1 MNESSL
7 ERFERLPGVSM
18 ARTILK
24 SALKLELVLVGPEGP
39 LAHTRGGVMTAS
51 SECCRTVLFT
61 RDGFARCNAFY
72 RALGARPDEAQL
84 GCHLGLSALS
94 VPAVVEGRVLC
105 AVVAS
110 GFVAT
115 AMSHVPP
122 PEPARLARELT
133 TLDASLL
140 DPGELIRKLPA
151 IRGDRLDI
159 VRAILRAAAEEIA
172 DAETREQKRARGLG
186 NTAPGAFGILG
197 ASPLM
202 REVFELVRR
211 VAASEASV
219 LIVGESGTGKELVA
233 RAIHENGA
241 RRKGPFV
248 AQSCAAVSD
257 EILESALFG
266 HLRGGFSG
274 AVRASEG
281 LFGAANGGTLLLDE
295 VAEMSTAMQVKL
307 LRVLSDGTYLPVGAT
322 TPRKADVR
330 VIAATH
336 RDLPAMVQR
345 GEFRQDLFYRLHV
358 LALKLPPLRDRVGDL
373 TLLLDH
379 FLAQAE
385 NTPGTISPAARR
397 GLERYDWP
405 GNVRELVAEVA
416 RWGVVAAGENEIQP
430 EHLSP
435 AIRDAGG
442 FSERSALGGVAAEEA
457 IQGTG
462 TLAHAIES
470 LERAILERGLE
481 RTKGN
486 RSQLARELD
495 ISRTTL
501 NERLKRFA
509 LG

>member
-7 ERFERLPGVSM
+7 DRFERLPGVAV
-18 ARTILK
+18 ARAILK
-24 SALKLELVLVGPEGP
+24 ASFKLELMIVGPEGP

-51 SECCRTVLFT
+51 NDCCRSVLFS
-61 RDGFARCNAFY
+61 REGFARCDTFY
-72 RALGARPDEAQL
+72 RSLGVRSDEAGL
-84 GCHLGLSALS
+84 ACHLGLGALS
-94 VPAVVEGRVLC
+94 QPVTVDGHVLC

-115 AMSHVPP
+115 AMSSVPP
-122 PEPARLARELT
+122 PDPAQIARELA
-133 TLDASLL
+133 TLDPSLI
-140 DPGELIRKLPA
+140 DVGGLIRKLPS
-151 IRGDRLDI
+151 IRGDRLEI
-159 VRAILRAAAEEIA
+159 ARAILRIAAEEIT
-172 DAETREQKRARGLG
+172 DAETAERKRTRGRD
-186 NTAPGAFGILG
+186 TSAPGAFGIIG
-197 ASPLM
+197 ASPAM

-211 VAASEASV
+211 VAGSEASV
-219 LIVGESGTGKELVA
+219 LIVGESRTGKEMVA

-257 EILESALFG
+257 ELLESSLFG
-266 HLRGGFSG
+266 HVRGAFSG
-274 AVRASEG
+274 ALRGNDG

-295 VAEMSTAMQVKL
+295 VAEMSSAMQVKL
-307 LRVLSDGTYLPVGAT
+307 LRVLSDGSYLPVGAT

-330 VIAATH
+330 VVAATH
-336 RDLPAMVQR
+336 RDLAGMVQR

-358 LALKLPPLRDRVGDL
+358 LALRLPPLRDRVGDL
-373 TLLLDH
+373 GLLLDH
-379 FLAQAE
+379 FLVDAE
-385 NTPGTISPAARR
+385 GTPGIVSAAARR
-397 GLERYDWP
+397 CLDRYEWP
-405 GNVRELVAEVA
+405 GNVRELAAEVA
-416 RWGVVAAGENEIQP
+416 RWGVVAAGESEILP

-442 FSERSALGGVAAEEA
+442 FSEKTALGGIAAADA
-457 IQGTG
+457 IAGTG
-462 TLAHAIES
+462 TLAAAIES

-501 NERLKRFA
+501 NERLKRFS